1 MHQLYKFCFGALL
14 ALSTQPLMAQ
24 SQFFNPLTA
33 IKTQEDQKAPQAA
46 YNKFNSFKLFEQDVR
61 QVLAAKEALNNI
73 SIPLPDGR
81 IIDFKTRNSGVLSD
95 AFQKSNPDIKTL
107 KGISTDG
114 LFTIRFTLSPMGF
127 MGKVR
132 ETASGKTWYFEPLDP
147 KQPNLLVAYDSKD
160 IKMKAGNMPQCLT
173 EDKIA
178 LEGIVPPA
186 GVLQLFSS
194 YGDCLVRTYR
204 MAVTTTGE
212 YTTGAGGQANA
223 TIRVTNSVNNVSEI
237 FERDVTVR
245 FQLVTNNNLIYPDAG
260 SDPFAT
266 GLNGSA
272 TLSEAIGVFNN
283 NPGTAAFDVGIVF
296 GEGNG
301 WGGGIA
307 YLGGVC
313 NNSIKGGSAAGLPS
327 NSTGYGFDNVVA
339 HEIAHQFGATHTMS
353 ANTGQCGGG
362 NHSPSSSWETGGGSS
377 LMAYAGVC
385 TGLAYQNAS
394 DDYFHAGSIGQIIT
408 KLATATCS
416 SNSASNNASPVTS
429 TTGNT
434 FNIPHSTPFRLTV
447 NATDGTDVLTYAFD
461 QMDAYGGSGISTL
474 PSPTATSGPL
484 FRSMYPS
491 TADTRYFP
499 ALSVLT
505 GTSSGSFEV
514 LPSVARTI
522 NFRAVVRDNRDEA
535 GCVAQENFVIN
546 TQNCGAFE
554 FTNLNTATSLT
565 ANGTNTVTLTWN
577 TAIACVPTANIRI
590 LFSTDG
596 GKTFPHV
603 VSNSTAN
610 DGTETIIV
618 PNLTTCDG
626 RFMIEA
632 IGNVYFN
639 INRAK
644 IDISSGCIA
653 NGTTFT
659 PSNAISEPSNSPNL
673 DLSLNPAFG
682 TGTIAIPVAGQ
693 ILATDMNDNLN
704 LPNNAYTN
712 CTDFSNAIK
721 YKTITIYPSHTGSYT
736 FNSSGGNTVTKLYAG
751 DYSSTN
757 KCSGLLGS
765 NYTYD
770 GGGASFTVAL
780 CKDQKY
786 TLLISSLNNNS
797 TYPVNYSM
805 NVTVPG
811 GATFNNGTAN
821 PGINYFYVIVNNTG
835 NLVHKIVTDPDM
847 RSATEYPVGSYTVYG
862 LSTSS
867 TLASLGAYEN
877 GPFSALQTAALNQT
891 GGMCAQL
898 SANSKSVAIISP
910 TPTHLLA
917 FEARKSA
924 KNTALLS
931 WKATEDHDAGQY
943 ILERSEDGKQF
954 IPISSTAF
962 LALNKM
968 AENSYEVEDL
978 QFAAL
983 NTKQVFY
990 RLKIASYDGS
1000 NHLSQVRMLANQLV
1014 NNLEVTIHPNPVGHA
1029 LLNVDLGNVENGT
1042 YQLQLFDVL
1051 GKTIL
1056 AKQVTKNAANSNF
1069 KLDLQ
1074 QEAFGIYYL
1083 KVSGKDGVKTFKVV
1097 K

>member
-1 MHQLYKFCFGALL
+1 MNRLYKLCLSAVAIL
-14 ALSTQPLMAQ
+14 AAQPLAAQ
-24 SQFFNPLTA
+24 SRFFNPLKEFTPKQDHEVLQSA
-33 IKTQEDQKAPQAA
+33 F
-46 YNKFNSFKLFEQDVR
+46 NKFNSFKLFEQDLR
-61 QVLAAKEALNNI
+61 QVIASKDAQQHI

-81 IIDFKTRNSGVLSD
+81 IIDFNTRNSLVLSD
-95 AFQKSNPDIKTL
+95 EFQKANPGLKAL
-107 KGISTDG
+107 KGISADG
-114 LFTIRFTLSPMGF
+114 AFTIRFTLSPMGF
-127 MGKVR
+127 MGKIR
-132 ETASGKTWYFEPLDP
+132 ETSSGKTWYFEPLDP
-147 KQPNLLVAYDSKD
+147 GQPELLVAYDSRD
-160 IKMKAGNMPQCLT
+160 IKKTADNIPQCLT
-173 EDKIA
+173 DEKLH
-178 LEGIVPPA
+178 LEGTAPVP
-186 GVLQLFSS
+186 GGIRFFSA

-223 TIRVTNSVNNVSEI
+223 TIRVANSVNNVSEI

-245 FQLVTNNNLIYPDAG
+245 FQLVTNNALIYTDAAT
-260 SDPFAT
+260 DPFAT
-266 GLNGSA
+266 GLNGSS
-272 TLSEAIGVFNN
+272 TLTEAIGVFNS
-283 NPGTAAFDVGIVF
+283 NPGTAGFDVGIVF
-296 GEGNG
+296 GEGPG

-307 YLGGVC
+307 YVGGVC
-313 NNSIKGGSAAGLPS
+313 NNSIKGGSAAGLNPS
-327 NSTGYGFDNVVA
+327 STGYGFDNVVA

-353 ANTGQCGGG
+353 ANTGQCGS
-362 NHSPSSSWETGGGSS
+362 NYTASSSWETGGGSS

-394 DDYFHAGSIGQIIT
+394 DDYFHAGSIGQIIA

-434 FNIPHSTPFRLTV
+434 FNIPHSTPFKLSVT
-447 NATDGTDVLTYAFD
+447 ATDGTDVLSYAFD
-461 QMDAYGGSGISTL
+461 QMDAQGGSGISTL
-474 PSPTATSGPL
+474 PSATATSGPL

-491 TADTRYFP
+491 AANTRYFP
-499 ALSVLT
+499 ALPVLT
-505 GTSSGSFEV
+505 GVSTGSYEV
-514 LPSVARTI
+514 LPTVARTM

-565 ANGTNTVTLTWN
+565 ANGTNTVTLNWN

-596 GKTFPHV
+596 GKTFPHTI
-603 VSNSTAN
+603 SNSTPN

-618 PNLTTCDG
+618 PNLPTCDG

-632 IGNVYFN
+632 LGNIYFN

-653 NGTTFT
+653 NGTTFA
-659 PSNAISEPSNSPNL
+659 PDNAISESPNSPNL
-673 DLSLNPAFG
+673 DLTLNPAYSN
-682 TGTIAIPVAGQ
+682 GTIPMTVSGQ
-693 ILATDMNDNLN
+693 ILASDIDDNLT
-704 LPNNAYTN
+704 LPNNTYSS

-721 YKTITIYPSHTGSYT
+721 YKTITIYPSVTGSYT
-736 FNSSGGNTVTKLYAG
+736 FPASGTVAKLYAG
-751 DYSSTN
+751 DYNPTN
-757 KCSGLLGS
+757 KCNALLGS
-765 NYTYD
+765 NYTFT
-770 GGGASFTVAL
+770 GGLSSASFTVSL

-786 TLLISSLNNNS
+786 TLLLSTFSSS
-797 TYPVNYSM
+797 SYPANYSLT
-805 NVTVPG
+805 VTTPS
-811 GATFNNGTAN
+811 GATFFNTGIAN
-821 PGINYFYVIVNNTG
+821 PGLNYFYVIVNNTG

-847 RSATEYPVGSYTVYG
+847 SSASQYPTGSYTVYG

-867 TLASLGAYEN
+867 TLASLSAYEN
-877 GPFSALQTAALNQT
+877 GSFNALQTACLNQT

-898 SANSKSVAIISP
+898 SANSKPVTITLP
-910 TPTHLLA
+910 TPTHLLS
-917 FEARKSA
+917 FEARKTA

-954 IPISSTAF
+954 NPISSTAF
-962 LALNKM
+962 AAFNKL

-983 NTKQVFY
+983 NVKQVFY
-990 RLKIASYDGS
+990 RLRISSYDGS
-1000 NHLSQVRMLANQLV
+1000 SRLSDVRMLTHQQV
-1014 NNLEVTIHPNPVGHA
+1014 NNFEVTIHPNPVGREM
-1029 LLNVDLGNVENGT
+1029 LTVDLGNAENGD

-1056 AKQVTKNAANSNF
+1056 SKQVIKNAANSSF
-1069 KLDLQ
+1069 KLDLLHQ
-1074 QEAFGIYYL
+1074 ASGIYYL
-1083 KVSGKDGVKTFKVV
+1083 KVSAKDKVKTVKVV